1 MSVLKV
7 VQDGP
12 TVTVGS
18 AANTQSTALSVKT
31 GIYRFAAEVARRCS
45 PQVGG
50 AANATN
56 SSLYVEKG
64 ESVIVKGDSP
74 VRMGITGAT
83 AANPV
88 VFTIERSGGNH
99 NQIKVGDYVTLQ
111 VHLKQHIIYLMLR

>member
-31 GIYRFAAEVARRCS
+31 GIYRFAAEVAKGGAAI
-45 PQVGG
+45 QLGG

-74 VRMGITGAT
+74 V
-83 AANPV
+83 PV
-88 VFTIERSGGNH
+88 SYTHLTLPTIGE
-99 NQIKVGDYVTLQ
+99 V
-111 VHLKQHIIYLMLR
+111 